1 MPDIGNDAPP
11 HEIGSVHWD
20 PSFVDTFDAPA
31 PARVQRPYRAT
42 KRTLDMLA
50 AGIALVVLLPV
61 FAALWVAVRLDG
73 GPAFFG
79 HRRIGLNKKPFFC
92 LKFRTM
98 RPDAE
103 AALQSL
109 LAVDPEAARQWSETR
124 KLTHDPRVTLVGR
137 VLRSTSLDEIPQ
149 LINVL
154 RGDMSL
160 VGPRPVVQ
168 EELDRYYGPYAATY
182 ASVRPGITGLWQVS
196 GRSSTSYAAR
206 VELDARY
213 VEKLSFASDTR
224 ILLRTIPEVLK
235 RTGAC

>member
-1 MPDIGNDAPP
+1 MLDIGNDAPRS
-11 HEIGSVHWD
+11 EAV
-20 PSFVDTFDAPA
+20 PA
-31 PARVQRPYRAT
+31 PWGHPSAPDVAGERQSYRAA
-42 KRTLDMLA
+42 KRALDILA
-50 AGIALVVLLPV
+50 AGIALLILLPV
-61 FAALWVAVRLDG
+61 FVVLWGAVRIDG

-79 HRRIGLNKKPFFC
+79 HRRIGLDKKPFFC
-92 LKFRTM
+92 LKFRSM

-109 LAVDPEAARQWSETR
+109 LAADPEAAREWSETR
-124 KLTHDPRVTLVGR
+124 KLTRDPRVTLVGR
-137 VLRSTSLDEIPQ
+137 FLRSTSLDEIPQ
-149 LINVL
+149 LVNVL

-168 EELDRYYGPYAATY
+168 EELDRYYGPYAAAY

-196 GRSSTSYAAR
+196 GRSSTSYETR
-206 VELDARY
+206 VELDASY
-213 VEKLSFASDTR
+213 VAKLSFANDTR